1 MAGTCIYL
9 KNGINLMPFYSRITK
24 NLFALIKTCLLV
36 YIADK
41 TRPCPIP
48 WAMIYMVVKGWFLV
62 LIFHYYALTSDA
74 FSSIFQGNPVSKFYF
89 DTRPART
96 ITRSTLTIHFP
107 RITCASFDT
116 WQTRVCQTYRRHTSA
131 IRVSWTLTSIS
142 ELSDSSPRATKKRR
156 Y

>member
-1 MAGTCIYL
+1 
-9 KNGINLMPFYSRITK
+9 MPFYSRITK

-48 WAMIYMVVKGWFLV
+48 WAMIYGCQR
-62 LIFHYYALTSDA
+62 LIFGPDFSLLCFDIGRFFQYFPRKSSFQILFWYPSCAHYYSFNSHYTL
-74 FSSIFQGNPVSKFYF
+74 
-89 DTRPART
+89 PAHNMR
-96 ITRSTLTIHFP
+96 F
-107 RITCASFDT
+107 F

-131 IRVSWTLTSIS
+131 IRASWTLTSIS
-142 ELSDSSPRATKKRR
+142 ELSDSSPRATEKRR